1 MMARNVKAKKI
12 FALLG
17 YSSVGKD
24 TILKQV
30 LKDMDDVKP
39 IISTTTRPMRKGET
53 EGIEYYFI
61 DDTEFFRRGTDFVEQ
76 RIYHTKVK
84 ENGVEKDATWRY
96 GIERIELE
104 KDDYLIVIVDSVGYK
119 ELKNYVGNNKIV
131 PIFISASQE
140 ELKARALAR
149 GDLEAEVDRRLKDD
163 YERFMDFRVRT
174 VYHEVKN
181 TNGRL
186 EEAIKEVENI
196 ITKHINEVKEIKCK
210 TKRKK

>member
-1 MMARNVKAKKI
+1 MSRNVKAKKI

-53 EGIEYYFI
+53 EGVEYYFI

-96 GIERIELE
+96 GIERMELE

-131 PIFISASQE
+131 PIFISAPQE

-181 TNGRL
+181 GEGRL
-186 EEAIKEVENI
+186 EEAIKDVENI

>member
-1 MMARNVKAKKI
+1 MRRNVKAKKI

-17 YSSVGKD
+17 YMGVGKD

-53 EGIEYYFI
+53 EGVEYYFI

-84 ENGVEKDATWRY
+84 ENGVEKDSTWRY
-96 GIERIELE
+96 GIERAELE

-131 PIFISASQE
+131 PIFISAPQE

-210 TKRKK
+210 TRRKK

>member
-1 MMARNVKAKKI
+1 MSRNVKAKKI

-84 ENGVEKDATWRY
+84 ENGVEKNATWRY
-96 GIERIELE
+96 GIERMELE
-104 KDDYLIVIVDSVGYK
+104 KDDYLIVIVDSIGYK
-119 ELKNYVGNNKIV
+119 ELKNYVGNTKIV
-131 PIFISASQE
+131 PIFISAPQE

-163 YERFMDFRVRT
+163 YERFLPFRIKT

-181 TNGRL
+181 GEGRL
-186 EEAIKEVENI
+186 NEAVKEVESI
-196 ITKHINEVKEIKCK
+196 ITKHINEVEEVKCK

>member
-1 MMARNVKAKKI
+1 MSRNVKAKKI

-17 YSSVGKD
+17 YMGVGKD

-30 LKDMDDVKP
+30 LKDIDDVKP

-53 EGIEYYFI
+53 EGVEYYFI

-96 GIERIELE
+96 GIERMELE

-131 PIFISASQE
+131 PIFISAPQE

-181 TNGRL
+181 GEGRL

-210 TKRKK
+210 AKRKK

>member
-1 MMARNVKAKKI
+1 MSRNVKAKKI

-53 EGIEYYFI
+53 EGVEYYFI

-84 ENGVEKDATWRY
+84 ENGVEKEATWRY
-96 GIERIELE
+96 GIERAELE

-131 PIFISASQE
+131 PIFISAPQE

-186 EEAIKEVENI
+186 EEAIKEVEGI
-196 ITKHINEVKEIKCK
+196 ITKHINEVKEVKCK
-210 TKRKK
+210 AKRKK

>member
-1 MMARNVKAKKI
+1 MSRNVKAKKI

-17 YSSVGKD
+17 YMGVGKD

-53 EGIEYYFI
+53 EGVEYYFI

-76 RIYHTKVK
+76 RIYNTKVK

-96 GIERIELE
+96 GIERVELE

-119 ELKNYVGNNKIV
+119 ELKNYVGNNKII
-131 PIFISASQE
+131 PIFISAPQE

-149 GDLEAEVDRRLKDD
+149 GDLEAEIDRRLKDD

-181 TNGRL
+181 GEGRL

>member
-1 MMARNVKAKKI
+1 MSRNVKAKKI
-12 FALLG
+12 CALLG
-17 YSSVGKD
+17 YMGVGKD

-30 LKDMDDVKP
+30 LKDIDDVKP

-53 EGIEYYFI
+53 EGVEYYFI
-61 DDTEFFRRGTDFVEQ
+61 DDVEFFRRGTDFVEQ
-76 RIYHTKVK
+76 RIYYTKVK

-96 GIERIELE
+96 GIERAELE

-119 ELKNYVGNNKIV
+119 ELKNYVGNGKIV
-131 PIFISASQE
+131 PIFISAPQE

-149 GDLEAEVDRRLKDD
+149 GDLEAEIDRRLKDD

-181 TNGRL
+181 GEGRL

>member
-1 MMARNVKAKKI
+1 MSRNVKAKKI

-53 EGIEYYFI
+53 EGVEYYFI

-76 RIYHTKVK
+76 RIYYTKVK

-96 GIERIELE
+96 GIERMELE

-131 PIFISASQE
+131 PIFISAPQE

-181 TNGRL
+181 GEGRL
-186 EEAIKEVENI
+186 EEAIKEVEGI
-196 ITKHINEVKEIKCK
+196 ITKHINEVKEVKCK
-210 TKRKK
+210 AKRKK

>member
-1 MMARNVKAKKI
+1 MSRNVRAKKI

-17 YSSVGKD
+17 YMSVGKD

-30 LKDMDDVKP
+30 LKDIDDVKP

-53 EGIEYYFI
+53 EGVEYYFI
-61 DDTEFFRRGTDFVEQ
+61 DDVEFFRRGTDFVEQ

-84 ENGVEKDATWRY
+84 ENGVEKNATWRY
-96 GIERIELE
+96 GIERMELE

-131 PIFISASQE
+131 PIFISAPQE

-163 YERFMDFRVRT
+163 YERFLPVRIKT

-181 TNGRL
+181 GEGRL
-186 EEAIKEVENI
+186 NEAVKEVENI

-210 TKRKK
+210 MKRKK

>member
-1 MMARNVKAKKI
+1 MSRNVKAKKI

-17 YSSVGKD
+17 YMGVGKD

-53 EGIEYYFI
+53 EGVEYYFI
-61 DDTEFFRRGTDFVEQ
+61 DDTDFFRRGTDFVEQ

-96 GIERIELE
+96 GIERAELE

-119 ELKNYVGNNKIV
+119 ELKNYVGNGKIV
-131 PIFISASQE
+131 PIFISAPQE
-140 ELKARALAR
+140 ELRARALAR

-210 TKRKK
+210 AKRKK

>member
-1 MMARNVKAKKI
+1 MSRNVKAKKI

-17 YSSVGKD
+17 YMGVGKD

-30 LKDMDDVKP
+30 LKDIDDVKP

-53 EGIEYYFI
+53 EGVEYYFI

-96 GIERIELE
+96 GIERMELE

-131 PIFISASQE
+131 PIFISAPQE

>member
-1 MMARNVKAKKI
+1 MSRNVRAKKI

-17 YSSVGKD
+17 YMGVGKD

-96 GIERIELE
+96 GIERAELE

-119 ELKNYVGNNKIV
+119 ELKNYVGNGKIV
-131 PIFISASQE
+131 PIFISAPQE

>member
-1 MMARNVKAKKI
+1 MSRNVKAKKI

-53 EGIEYYFI
+53 EGVEYYFI

-131 PIFISASQE
+131 PIFISAPQE

-181 TNGRL
+181 GEGRL

-210 TKRKK
+210 MKRKK

>member
-1 MMARNVKAKKI
+1 MSRNVKAKKI

-30 LKDMDDVKP
+30 LKDIDDVKP

-53 EGIEYYFI
+53 EGVEYYFI

-84 ENGVEKDATWRY
+84 ENGVEKEATWRY
-96 GIERIELE
+96 GIERAELE

-119 ELKNYVGNNKIV
+119 ELKNYVGNGRIV
-131 PIFISASQE
+131 PIFISAPQE
-140 ELKARALAR
+140 ELRARALAR

-163 YERFMDFRVRT
+163 YERFLPFRVGT
-174 VYHEVKN
+174 VYDEVKN
-181 TNGRL
+181 GEGRL
-186 EEAIKEVENI
+186 EEAIKEVEGI

>member
-1 MMARNVKAKKI
+1 MSRNVKAKKI

-17 YSSVGKD
+17 YMGVGKD

-53 EGIEYYFI
+53 EGVEYYFI

-96 GIERIELE
+96 GIERAELE

-131 PIFISASQE
+131 PIFISAPQE

>member
-1 MMARNVKAKKI
+1 MSRNVKAKMI

-53 EGIEYYFI
+53 EGVEYYFI

-96 GIERIELE
+96 GIERMELE

-131 PIFISASQE
+131 PIFISAPQE

>member
-1 MMARNVKAKKI
+1 MSRNVKAKKI

-17 YSSVGKD
+17 YMGVGKD

-30 LKDMDDVKP
+30 LKDIDDVKP

-53 EGIEYYFI
+53 EGVEYYFI
-61 DDTEFFRRGTDFVEQ
+61 DDVEFFRRGTDFVEQ

-96 GIERIELE
+96 GIERMELE

-119 ELKNYVGNNKIV
+119 ELKNYVGNGKIV
-131 PIFISASQE
+131 PIFISAPQE

-149 GDLEAEVDRRLKDD
+149 GDLEAEIDRRLKDD

-181 TNGRL
+181 GEGRL
-186 EEAIKEVENI
+186 EEAIKEVEGI

-210 TKRKK
+210 TRRKK

>member
-1 MMARNVKAKKI
+1 MSRNVKAKKI

-17 YSSVGKD
+17 YMGVGKD

-30 LKDMDDVKP
+30 LKDIDDVKP

-53 EGIEYYFI
+53 EGVEYYFI

-84 ENGVEKDATWRY
+84 ENGVEKNATWRY
-96 GIERIELE
+96 GIERAELE
-104 KDDYLIVIVDSVGYK
+104 KDDYLIVIVDSVGYR
-119 ELKNYVGNNKIV
+119 ELKDYVGNGRIV
-131 PIFISASQE
+131 PIFISAPQE

-210 TKRKK
+210 AKRKK

>member
-1 MMARNVKAKKI
+1 MSRNVKAKKI

-17 YSSVGKD
+17 YMGVGKD

-53 EGIEYYFI
+53 EGVEYYFI

-96 GIERIELE
+96 GIERAELE

-119 ELKNYVGNNKIV
+119 ELKDYVGNGRIV
-131 PIFISASQE
+131 PIFISAPQE

>member
-1 MMARNVKAKKI
+1 MSRNVRAKKI
-12 FALLG
+12 LALLG
-17 YSSVGKD
+17 YRGVGKD

-53 EGIEYYFI
+53 EGVEYYFI

-84 ENGVEKDATWRY
+84 ENGVEKEATWRY
-96 GIERIELE
+96 GIERAELE

-131 PIFISASQE
+131 PIFISAPQE

-181 TNGRL
+181 GEGRL
-186 EEAIKEVENI
+186 EEAIKEVEGI

>member
-1 MMARNVKAKKI
+1 MSRNVKAKKI

-17 YSSVGKD
+17 YMGVGKD

-30 LKDMDDVKP
+30 LKDIDDVKP

-96 GIERIELE
+96 GIERMELE

-131 PIFISASQE
+131 PIFISAPQE

>member
-1 MMARNVKAKKI
+1 MSRNVKAKKI

-53 EGIEYYFI
+53 EGVEYYFI

-84 ENGVEKDATWRY
+84 ENGVEKNATWRY
-96 GIERIELE
+96 GIERMELE

-131 PIFISASQE
+131 PIFISAPQE

-181 TNGRL
+181 GEGRL
-186 EEAIKEVENI
+186 EEAIKEVEGI

>member
-1 MMARNVKAKKI
+1 MSRNVKAKKI

-17 YSSVGKD
+17 YMGVGKD

-53 EGIEYYFI
+53 EGVEYYFI
-61 DDTEFFRRGTDFVEQ
+61 YDTEFFRRGTDFVEQ

-96 GIERIELE
+96 GIERAELE

-131 PIFISASQE
+131 PIFISAPQE

-149 GDLEAEVDRRLKDD
+149 GDLEAEIDRRLKDD

-181 TNGRL
+181 GEGRL

>member
-1 MMARNVKAKKI
+1 MSRNVKAKKI

-30 LKDMDDVKP
+30 LKDMDNVKP

-53 EGIEYYFI
+53 EGVEYYFI

-84 ENGVEKDATWRY
+84 ENGIEKDATWRY
-96 GIERIELE
+96 GIERAELE

-131 PIFISASQE
+131 PIFISAPQE

-181 TNGRL
+181 GEGRL

-210 TKRKK
+210 TRRKK

>member
-1 MMARNVKAKKI
+1 MMARNVKAKKL
-12 FALLG
+12 FCLLG

-53 EGIEYYFI
+53 EGVEYYFI

-84 ENGVEKDATWRY
+84 ENGVEKNATWRY
-96 GIERIELE
+96 GIERMELE

-131 PIFISASQE
+131 PIFISAPQE

>member
-1 MMARNVKAKKI
+1 MSRNVKAKKI

-17 YSSVGKD
+17 YMSVGKD

-30 LKDMDDVKP
+30 LKDIDDVKP

-53 EGIEYYFI
+53 EGVEYYFI

-96 GIERIELE
+96 GIERMELE

-131 PIFISASQE
+131 PIFISAPQE

-186 EEAIKEVENI
+186 EEAIKEVEGI

>member
-1 MMARNVKAKKI
+1 MSRNVKAKKI
-12 FALLG
+12 FAILG

-30 LKDMDDVKP
+30 LKDIDDVKP

-53 EGIEYYFI
+53 EGVEYYFI
-61 DDTEFFRRGTDFVEQ
+61 DDVEFFRRGTDFVEQ

-84 ENGVEKDATWRY
+84 ENGVEKNATWRY
-96 GIERIELE
+96 GIERMELE

-131 PIFISASQE
+131 PIFISAPQE

-149 GDLEAEVDRRLKDD
+149 GDLEVEVDRRLKDD

-181 TNGRL
+181 GEGRL

>member
-1 MMARNVKAKKI
+1 MSRNVKAKKI

-30 LKDMDDVKP
+30 LKDIDDVKP

-53 EGIEYYFI
+53 EGVEYYFI
-61 DDTEFFRRGTDFVEQ
+61 DDKTFMEKGTDFVEQ

-96 GIERIELE
+96 GIERAELE

-119 ELKNYVGNNKIV
+119 ELKNYVGNGKIV
-131 PIFISASQE
+131 PIFISAPQE
-140 ELKARALAR
+140 ELRTRALAR

>member
-1 MMARNVKAKKI
+1 M
-12 FALLG
+12 G
-17 YSSVGKD
+17 VGKD

-30 LKDMDDVKP
+30 LKDIDDVKP

-53 EGIEYYFI
+53 EGVEYYFI

-96 GIERIELE
+96 GIERMELE

-131 PIFISASQE
+131 PIFISAPQE

-196 ITKHINEVKEIKCK
+196 ITKHINEVKEIKCR

>member
-1 MMARNVKAKKI
+1 MSRNVRAKKI

-17 YSSVGKD
+17 YMSVGKD

-53 EGIEYYFI
+53 EGVEYYFI

-96 GIERIELE
+96 GIERAELE

-119 ELKNYVGNNKIV
+119 ELKNYVGNGKIV
-131 PIFISASQE
+131 PIFISAPQE

-210 TKRKK
+210 MKRKK

>member
-1 MMARNVKAKKI
+1 MSRNVRAKKI

-17 YSSVGKD
+17 YMGVGKD

-30 LKDMDDVKP
+30 LKDIDDVKP

-53 EGIEYYFI
+53 EGVEYYFI
-61 DDTEFFRRGTDFVEQ
+61 DDVEFFRRGTDFVEQ

-96 GIERIELE
+96 GIERAELE

-119 ELKNYVGNNKIV
+119 ELKNYVGNGKIV
-131 PIFISASQE
+131 PIFISAPQE

-181 TNGRL
+181 INGRL

-196 ITKHINEVKEIKCK
+196 ITKHINEVKEVKCK
-210 TKRKK
+210 MKRKK

>member
-1 MMARNVKAKKI
+1 MSRNVKAKKI

-53 EGIEYYFI
+53 EGVEYYFI

-84 ENGVEKDATWRY
+84 ENGVEKNATWRY
-96 GIERIELE
+96 GIERMELE

-131 PIFISASQE
+131 PIFISAPQE

-181 TNGRL
+181 GEGRL

-210 TKRKK
+210 TRRKK

>member
-1 MMARNVKAKKI
+1 MSRNVKAKKI

-17 YSSVGKD
+17 YMGVGKD

-30 LKDMDDVKP
+30 LKDIDDVKP

-53 EGIEYYFI
+53 EGVEYYFI

-96 GIERIELE
+96 GIERMELE

-131 PIFISASQE
+131 PIFISAPQE

-210 TKRKK
+210 TRRKK

>member
-1 MMARNVKAKKI
+1 MSRNVKAKKI

-17 YSSVGKD
+17 YMGVGKD

-53 EGIEYYFI
+53 EGVEYYFI

-96 GIERIELE
+96 GIERAELE

-131 PIFISASQE
+131 PIFISAPQE

-181 TNGRL
+181 GEGRL
-186 EEAIKEVENI
+186 EEAIKEVEGI
-196 ITKHINEVKEIKCK
+196 ITKHINEVKEVKCK
-210 TKRKK
+210 AKRKK

>member
-1 MMARNVKAKKI
+1 MSRNVRAKKI

-53 EGIEYYFI
+53 EGVEYYFI

-84 ENGVEKDATWRY
+84 ENGVEKEATWRY
-96 GIERIELE
+96 GIERAELE

-119 ELKNYVGNNKIV
+119 ELKNYVGNGRIV
-131 PIFISASQE
+131 PIFISAPQE
-140 ELKARALAR
+140 ELRTRALAR

-181 TNGRL
+181 GEGRL
-186 EEAIKEVENI
+186 EEAIKEVEGI

-210 TKRKK
+210 MKRKK

>member
-1 MMARNVKAKKI
+1 MSRNVKAKKI

-53 EGIEYYFI
+53 EGVEYYFI

-96 GIERIELE
+96 GIERAELE

-131 PIFISASQE
+131 PIFISAPQE

-181 TNGRL
+181 GEGRL
-186 EEAIKEVENI
+186 EEAIKEVEGI

>member
-1 MMARNVKAKKI
+1 MSRNVKAKKI

-17 YSSVGKD
+17 YMGVGKD

-53 EGIEYYFI
+53 EGVEYYFI

-84 ENGVEKDATWRY
+84 ENGVEKNATWRY
-96 GIERIELE
+96 GIERAELE

-131 PIFISASQE
+131 PIFISAPQE

-186 EEAIKEVENI
+186 EEAIKEVEGI

>member
-1 MMARNVKAKKI
+1 MSRNVKAKKI

-17 YSSVGKD
+17 YMGVGKD

-30 LKDMDDVKP
+30 LKDIDDVKP

-53 EGIEYYFI
+53 EGVEYYFI
-61 DDTEFFRRGTDFVEQ
+61 DDVEFFRRGTDFVEQ

-96 GIERIELE
+96 GIERAELE

-119 ELKNYVGNNKIV
+119 ELKDYVGNTKIV
-131 PIFISASQE
+131 PIFISAPQE

-163 YERFMDFRVRT
+163 YERFLPFRIKT

-181 TNGRL
+181 GEGRL
-186 EEAIKEVENI
+186 NEAVKEVEGI
-196 ITKHINEVKEIKCK
+196 ITKHINEVEEIKCK